1 METLF
6 FMTLFIV
13 RKKYKGPEEQTEPP
27 TINGV
32 WEILRTKNNK
42 SPRED
47 NISAELIKY
56 GDKKLQE
63 EIHVLLEVIRHQ
75 K

>member
-1 METLF
+1 
-6 FMTLFIV
+6 MTLFIV
-13 RKKYKGPEEQTEPP
+13 RKKYEGPEEQTEPP
-27 TINGV
+27 TIDGG
-32 WEILRTKNNK
+32 WEIIRTKNNK

-47 NISAELIKY
+47 NISTELIKY

-63 EIHVLLEVIRHQ
+63 EIHVLLEVTGHQ

>member
-1 METLF
+1 
-6 FMTLFIV
+6 MTLFIV
-13 RKKYKGPEEQTEPP
+13 RKKYEGPEEQSKPP
-27 TINGV
+27 TIDRV
-32 WEILRTKNNK
+32 WEIIRTNNNK

-47 NISAELIKY
+47 NISAEVIKY

-63 EIHVLLEVIRHQ
+63 EIHVLLEVTGHQ